1 MRAARDRTLRP
12 LLDAQDRQALAIG
25 RMEARA
31 VRSASFQ
38 DLHDAEFRVF
48 SQWGEDGIIQFLI
61 SRVPI
66 ERKVFVEFGVEDY
79 REANT
84 RFLLENDYWRGLIL
98 DGGTDHLDFVRRG
111 DLHWRHTIEAVSVFL
126 TRDNVN
132 EAIRSGGVE
141 GDVGLLSVDVDG
153 NDYWLLEAIEV
164 ISPRIL
170 VVEYNS
176 LFGATAAISVPYR
189 GDFDRHR
196 AHWSGLYYGASL
208 SALVHLASGRG
219 YQLVGCNR
227 AGTNAFFVRADVAG
241 NLPAV
246 STANAYVE
254 SQHRESRDPG
264 GRLTYVSRQEEQVEL
279 ISDLP
284 VVDVRTGGRGK
295 MSEFCSPLPAD

>member
-1 MRAARDRTLRP
+1 
-12 LLDAQDRQALAIG
+12 
-25 RMEARA
+25 MEARA
-31 VRSASFQ
+31 VRSASLQ

-66 ERKVFVEFGVEDY
+66 ERRIFVEFGVEDY

-111 DLHWRHTIEAVSVFL
+111 DLLWRHTIEAVSVFL

-176 LFGATAAISVPYR
+176 LFGSSAAISVPYR
-189 GDFDRHR
+189 ADFDRHR

-241 NLPAV
+241 DLPAV
-246 STANAYVE
+246 STAAAYVK
-254 SQHRESRDPG
+254 SQHRESRDSG
-264 GRLTYVSRQEEQVEL
+264 GRLSYVSRREEQLGL
-279 ISDLP
+279 IGDLP
-284 VVDVRTGGRGK
+284 VVDVRTGGHGK
-295 MSEFCSPLPAD
+295 ICQFCPPQPAD